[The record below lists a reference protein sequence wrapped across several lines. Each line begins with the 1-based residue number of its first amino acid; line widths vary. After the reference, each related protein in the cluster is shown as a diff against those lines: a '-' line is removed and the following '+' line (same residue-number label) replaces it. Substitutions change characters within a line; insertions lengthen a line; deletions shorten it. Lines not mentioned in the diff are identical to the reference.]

1 MAESWGWGGKL
12 AVSLWKVMLS
22 ESGGDLSIHLDVR
35 AWR

>member
-1 MAESWGWGGKL
+1 MEESRGRGGKL